1 MAKRTIPAV
10 KPEVMGFEED
20 PLNGIVPEEQV
31 QDTDS
36 SNPDEPEEEG
46 QSTELDLTKVDTT
59 TDIVFSVNN
68 KEVNLAIIEGKKK
81 EYSSL
86 EITDIYDKEN
96 YEKVR
101 VALAELRTTRVTLG
115 KFVKETLKPVK
126 DWIKKQGDDA
136 KELQDKIAEIEAPLK
151 EKKEKIDN
159 AVEIEN
165 ERRKAEKEQKIQGR
179 VNNLFKLGAAFDEF
193 SSMYTFP
200 YNEDLIFNAVQIK
213 EFEDEEWEK
222 EYAKIQNAFDTYQ
235 AAELKKKQDEEEE
248 LQRIKDAGTKLDA
261 REQAL
266 QDKQIKIRSKELSLY
281 DAEFDEEKQS
291 FVANGVSIS
300 MDDVI
305 SLEDDAWELVIAK
318 IESGPASVDTASDVA
333 PAQTTDETDKPEYKG
348 GGITGSGSF
357 GGGFGGGATYS
368 PPAAA
373 KDFADFEE
381 SETKQ
386 NDPLDNIDA
395 EQTEQIAD
403 VEFEDESTLDPK
415 LTEIWFTPAKPY
427 IDTRVSKS
435 ILRLYHPDFE
445 ELANTI
451 APENVIDCGRIGEE
465 NLSFI
470 IYKPVQR

>member
-1 MAKRTIPAV
+1 MAKKGVQASQ
-10 KPEVMGFEED
+10 PEIKGFEED
-20 PLNGIVPEEQV
+20 PLNGIVPEDQV
-31 QDTDS
+31 QDTGS

-222 EYAKIQNAFDTYQ
+222 EYAKIQTAFDTYQ

-318 IESGPASVDTASDVA
+318 IESGPANVETTSSVE
-333 PAQTTDETDKPEYKG
+333 PAQTTNENDKPEYKG
-348 GGITGSGSF
+348 GGITGSG
-357 GGGFGGGATYS
+357 GFGGRIGGGTYS
-368 PPAAA
+368 PPDAA
-373 KDFADFEE
+373 KDFAEFEDT
-381 SETKQ
+381 ETNQ
-386 NDPLDNIDA
+386 VDPLDNIQP
-395 EQTEQIAD
+395 EGEITD
-403 VEFEDESTLDPK
+403 VEFEDEIPLDIDPK

-470 IYKPVQR
+470 IYKPVVR